1 MIGEFVEILKKFPQY
16 DFLRERFL
24 YNEESDFLIDL

>member
-1 MIGEFVEILKKFPQY
+1 MIGEFVEIIKKFPQY
-16 DFLRERFL
+16 GFLRERFL